1 MPDDKLFV
9 VEELRGA
16 DGHLRALRAYVLRAK
31 RVRSQHPD
39 GGGVRALSARL
50 LLASLECNP
59 GAGNGRASHREDAVT
74 HDPEGAVDVV
84 GAEVELV
91 QPAVEAK
98 VLDPNCSHQRV
109 RRRGVYVW
117 GLGVGGASAYGAR

>member
-1 MPDDKLFV
+1 MDV
-9 VEELRGA
+9 
-16 DGHLRALRAYVLRAK
+16 
-31 RVRSQHPD
+31 
-39 GGGVRALSARL
+39 
-50 LLASLECNP
+50 
-59 GAGNGRASHREDAVT
+59 GNGRVAHREDAVT

-109 RRRGVYVW
+109 RRRAGGVW
-117 GLGVGGASAYGAR
+117 GLGVHASAYGAR

>member
-1 MPDDKLFV
+1 MPDAKLLV

-16 DGHLRALRAYVLRAK
+16 DGQLRALRADVLRAE

-39 GGGVRALSARL
+39 GSGVRALSARL
-50 LLASLECNP
+50 LLASLECTS

-74 HDPEGAVDVV
+74 QDPEGAVDVV

-109 RRRGVYVW
+109 RRRERTR
-117 GLGVGGASAYGAR
+117 VGGASAYGAR